1 MGNNNN
7 SDKAKI
13 NNQRLIDLLVTK
25 HKLLTEEELN
35 NISAFG
41 FIYLINILYFICEKI
56 EENGFTN
63 TGKKLTQFTFDA
75 YYNTIEAEF
84 YCKFNSWNI
93 IANISGGL
101 EENFPFELAKFYT
114 IGKKALEK
122 LQDQTLYPPEE
133 LEDSI
138 LNQKQLV
145 YLFSALSNEEIFI
158 KSPELL
164 SDALSTITAYSKNS
178 IKKNFNLNSSSNG
191 GMNKKDKDKI
201 IEELKRIIEN
211 F

>member
-1 MGNNNN
+1 MENNDNF
-7 SDKAKI
+7 DEAKYKK
-13 NNQRLIDLLVTK
+13 QRLIDLLVTK
-25 HKLLTEEELN
+25 HKLLTDEELN
-35 NISAFG
+35 NFYEFG

-84 YCKFNSWNI
+84 YCKFNNWTILGNI
-93 IANISGGL
+93 NGGL
-101 EENFPFELAKFYT
+101 DENFQIQLANVYT
-114 IGKKALEK
+114 KGQKALEK

-133 LEDSI
+133 LEDNI

-145 YLFSALSNEEIFI
+145 YLFSALSNAEIFT

-164 SDALSTITAYSKNS
+164 SEALSSITVFSKNS
-178 IKKNFNLNSSSNG
+178 IKKNFNRNSSTNG
-191 GMNKKDKDKI
+191 GMDEKEKDKI
-201 IEELKRIIEN
+201 IEELKRIIEK